1 MADLEDTHN
10 KSHIDFLQKENDRL
24 KTVNKNLKDLLEQV
38 YEMSCLD
45 DIISSGCLERDDDE
59 MLLCNLSLKAEIM
72 EVLHGKSPFPKVVSK
87 LMSTG
92 SILSEVVK
100 LTKHNCSKVLADHYS
115 KEDK

>member
-1 MADLEDTHN
+1 MIDLE
-10 KSHIDFLQKENDRL
+10 KLQKENNRL

-38 YEMSCLD
+38 YEMSMLD
-45 DIISSGCLERDDDE
+45 DMIDDDCRDRKDDE

-92 SILSEVVK
+92 SRLSDAVK
-100 LTKHNCSKVLADHYS
+100 LTKHNGAKVLADHYS

>member
-10 KSHIDFLQKENDRL
+10 KSHIDFLQKENDSL

-38 YEMSCLD
+38 HEMSCLD
-45 DIISSGCLERDDDE
+45 EMINNLRSGDDDE
-59 MLLCNLSLKAEIM
+59 MLLCNLSLKSEIM

-92 SILSEVVK
+92 SRLSDAVK
-100 LTKHNCSKVLADHYS
+100 LTKHNGSKVLADHYS